1 MNCSEQLLFIFQNF
15 NTQEVLSFGYGYLHG
30 ELISQIEAVTPEGHL
45 SESSLLK
52 HWLVLY

>member
-30 ELISQIEAVTPEGHL
+30 ELISQIETVTPESHL

>member
-15 NTQEVLSFGYGYLHG
+15 NTQEVLSFGYGYLRG
-30 ELISQIEAVTPEGHL
+30 ELISQIETVTPESHL

-52 HWLVLY
+52 HWLVWY